1 MKLAG
6 KSAFVLL
13 GLLSSIQAL
22 SRSNIKQTPIP
33 LPSNNA
39 ISSKFSSWLSAFN
52 TADEDRISDFYSTNY
67 DEERCF
73 GKKICMATTTTS
85 PAHLAQFA
93 NWTGGFELMDLE
105 STPNDTT
112 ITVLLRQKTDVFPP
126 CYFRTTMA
134 IDQNKPG
141 QPISSLDIFPVMA
154 PLKFIP
160 KDDPDWDAYE
170 KALQPLNPFR
180 RERLIG
186 DISNVLRQQ
195 HVYPDQAEEKVA
207 IIFNN
212 LKNGE
217 YDSITDNEEFGM
229 RLTIDLGKS
238 TSSSFSGPQIGFNE
252 PSWLLESSRE
262 AEEKQMQTM
271 ILERDKYF
279 KEVGYGF
286 GNITL
291 DTETIPS
298 KTIATLPIAELFEL
312 NVPGVL
318 SATTVKMNSIAD
330 ADVVILDLRSCL
342 GVDEDIV
349 AYILS
354 YLFDE
359 PKTLTKSIDR
369 NGVVHKTTSFIPISE
384 IPRGRKPYGGQ
395 KPIYVLTNR
404 STRWQAELL
413 AYSLQAYQRA
423 VIVGEEVAT
432 AGWAGPHGTRVEL
445 CEDVFGKG
453 WWGMWL
459 QTLRTVHLATGS
471 DWSEGGVKSDV
482 VVEKNGD
489 ARLAAI
495 EFEKGRIEREGL
507 ERQDELK

>member
-1 MKLAG
+1 MKLASG
-6 KSAFVLL
+6 SAFILL

-22 SRSNIKQTPIP
+22 PRSNIKQTPIP

-73 GKKICMATTTTS
+73 DKEMCIATTTTS
-85 PAHLAQFA
+85 PAQVAQFA
-93 NWTGGFELMDLE
+93 NWTGGFEIMDLE

-141 QPISSLDIFPVMA
+141 QLITSLDIFPVMT

-160 KDDPDWDAYE
+160 RDDPNWDAYE

-186 DISNVLRQQ
+186 DIIKVLRQQ

-207 IIFNN
+207 IIVNN

-229 RLTIDLGKS
+229 RLARALDKS
-238 TSSSFSGPQIGFNE
+238 ASSSFSGPQISFNE
-252 PSWLLESSRE
+252 PSWLLKSSRE
-262 AEEKQMQTM
+262 AERKQM

-298 KTIATLPIAELFEL
+298 KTIATLPIANLFQL
-312 NVPGVL
+312 NFPGVL

-330 ADVVILDLRSCL
+330 ADVVILDLRSCV
-342 GVDEDIV
+342 GIDEDIV

-359 PKTLTKSIDR
+359 PKVLTKSIDR

-384 IPRGRKPYGGQ
+384 LPRGRKPYGGQ

-404 STRWQAELL
+404 FTSGQAELL

-423 VIVGEEVAT
+423 VIVGEDEAT
-432 AGWAGPHGTRVEL
+432 AGWVGSHGTRVEL

-482 VVEKNGD
+482 VVEEHGN